1 MGVYST
7 CQFLG
12 AFAGG
17 AAGGWILQHAGVA
30 ALIGGCL
37 ALAGLWL
44 VLVLPSRAMPVAAR
58 Q

>member
-1 MGVYST
+1 VYST

-17 AAGGWILQHAGVA
+17 AAGGWILQYAGVA
-30 ALIGGCL
+30 ALIGACL
-37 ALAGLWL
+37 ALASAWL
-44 VLVLPSRAMPVAAR
+44 LLVLPSRAMPVAAR